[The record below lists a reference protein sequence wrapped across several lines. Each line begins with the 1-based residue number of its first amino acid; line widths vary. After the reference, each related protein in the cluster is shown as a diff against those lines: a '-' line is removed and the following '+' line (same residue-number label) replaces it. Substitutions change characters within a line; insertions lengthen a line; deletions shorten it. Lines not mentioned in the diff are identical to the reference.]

1 MIIATPDSIPLNT
14 EIHSILL
21 NTGIHSILLNTEI
34 HSIPL
39 KAEIQRVP
47 LNTEIQRVPLKA
59 EHFQNFHYQV
69 TKTSRRDLSKLK
81 TPVLTGKF
89 SDLPLL

>member
-34 HSIPL
+34 
-39 KAEIQRVP
+39 QRVP
-47 LNTEIQRVPLKA
+47 LKAEIQRVPLKA